1 MKFHFHVDTIMNE
14 SANLSIKMEKVV
26 THPEEN
32 VERTEIR
39 PKFDKFEYNLGQIKG
54 ASVEIDSPMGDVMS
68 KLYNAA
74 MDHKLKCRAER
85 TQMEKGIESK
95 QKKID
100 ELMDEYRRIQKM
112 IGELK

>member
-1 MKFHFHVDTIMNE
+1 MKFKFHIDSICNE

-26 THPEEN
+26 TKPEEN

-39 PKFDKFEYNLGQIKG
+39 PKFDKFEYNMGQIKG

-68 KLYNAA
+68 KLYNVA
-74 MDHKLKCRAER
+74 MDHKLKCKGEKA
-85 TQMEKGIESK
+85 QMQKGIESK

-100 ELMDEYRRIQKM
+100 ELMDEYRRLQKM